1 MEIIMNKN
9 KLHFTINSFFLFN
22 KEWVLSNDSNF
33 FLKVFESNQPKNSN
47 LALPV
52 SNKKRIIDEG
62 IRYFQESCQLSR
74 SPKYL
79 TLTENI
85 IKTPTEVS
93 GVTYEQGYLKLV
105 ISKDEAGFAF
115 FAVQTVFSRS
125 MIDQSEKSIDGL
137 EVEKIRLSCGDLN
150 KC

>member
-1 MEIIMNKN
+1 MEIIMNKK

-62 IRYFQESCQLSR
+62 IRYFQELS
-74 SPKYL
+74 L
-79 TLTENI
+79 I
-85 IKTPTEVS
+85 HI
-93 GVTYEQGYLKLV
+93 
-105 ISKDEAGFAF
+105 
-115 FAVQTVFSRS
+115 
-125 MIDQSEKSIDGL
+125 
-137 EVEKIRLSCGDLN
+137 
-150 KC
+150 